1 MPPVTG
7 SRSEQG
13 SQDGETSNSE
23 AKEQAQVLD
32 EAKVDPPRI
41 KVEDGA
47 PGEERE
53 CGWLPSKDRGDD
65 VEGGAPGEEQ
75 EGGWLP
81 SKDKRDDVEN
91 SAPGEEREGGW
102 LPSKDRSD
110 DQEQSN
116 TENLYWIDQQG
127 RSPRSP

>member
-1 MPPVTG
+1 M
-7 SRSEQG
+7 
-13 SQDGETSNSE
+13 
-23 AKEQAQVLD
+23 
-32 EAKVDPPRI
+32 
-41 KVEDGA
+41 
-47 PGEERE
+47 
-53 CGWLPSKDRGDD
+53 
-65 VEGGAPGEEQ
+65 EGGAPGEEQ